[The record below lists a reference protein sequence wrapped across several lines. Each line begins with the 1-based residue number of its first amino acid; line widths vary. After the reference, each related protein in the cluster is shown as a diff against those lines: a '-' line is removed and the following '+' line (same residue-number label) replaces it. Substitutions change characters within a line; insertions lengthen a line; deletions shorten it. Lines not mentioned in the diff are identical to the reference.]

1 MGRYQKSKPS
11 KKVRAKIEKIREERR
26 QRWQQQQ
33 QQPQQKIIE
42 QLEEK
47 VEEKE
52 KELEERMEHE
62 IELSE
67 KILVLEEKEA
77 VLQKGLSKERRM
89 IGIQC
94 DIAAQG
100 RRQII
105 QLEGELHT
113 IKISVF
119 NKDNQLNAQKESIRN
134 LRDQL
139 KEKDR
144 EVGELKRLHGL
155 D

>member
-1 MGRYQKSKPS
+1 MGRYQKSRPS
-11 KKVRAKIEKIREERR
+11 KKVRAKTEQKKEERR
-26 QRWQQQQ
+26 QQA
-33 QQPQQKIIE
+33 QQKMIE

-47 VEEKE
+47 VKEKE

-67 KILVLEEKEA
+67 KILVLEEKEV
-77 VLQKGLSKERRM
+77 VLQEGLSKERRM

-94 DIAAQG
+94 DMAARAHHQVY
-100 RRQII
+100 

-113 IKISVF
+113 IRFSLH
-119 NKDNQLNAQKESIRN
+119 NKNNQLDAQRESIRN

-139 KEKDR
+139 RAKDR
-144 EVGELKRLHGL
+144 EIGELKRLHG
-155 D
+155 

>member
-11 KKVRAKIEKIREERR
+11 KKVRAKTEQKKEERH
-26 QRWQQQQ
+26 QQA
-33 QQPQQKIIE
+33 QQKMIE

-47 VEEKE
+47 VKEKE

-67 KILVLEEKEA
+67 KILVLEEKEV
-77 VLQKGLSKERRM
+77 VLQEGLSKERRM
-89 IGIQC
+89 IGIHV
-94 DIAAQG
+94 DMATRAHH
-100 RRQII
+100 QIY

-113 IKISVF
+113 IRFSLS
-119 NKDNQLNAQKESIRN
+119 NKNNQLNAQRESIRN

-139 KEKDR
+139 RAKDS
-144 EVGELKRLHGL
+144 EIGELKRLHG
-155 D
+155 

>member
-11 KKVRAKIEKIREERR
+11 KKVRAKTKKIREERH

-47 VEEKE
+47 VKEKE

-67 KILVLEEKEA
+67 KTLVLEKKKA
-77 VLQKGLSKERRM
+77 VLQKHLSKERRM

-94 DIAAQG
+94 DMAAQG
-100 RRQII
+100 RRQIY
-105 QLEGELHT
+105 QLEGKLHA
-113 IKISVF
+113 IKVSVF
-119 NKDNQLNAQKESIRN
+119 KKDNQLNAQKESIRN

-139 KEKDR
+139 
-144 EVGELKRLHGL
+144 
-155 D
+155 